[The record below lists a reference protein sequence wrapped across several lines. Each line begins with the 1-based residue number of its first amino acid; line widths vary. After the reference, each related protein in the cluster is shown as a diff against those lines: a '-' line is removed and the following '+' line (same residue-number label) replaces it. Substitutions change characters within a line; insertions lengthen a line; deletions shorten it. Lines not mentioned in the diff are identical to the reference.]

1 MPTQKTLLLVDGSS
15 YLYRAYFAL
24 AKANLRNAQ
33 GEPTG
38 AIFGVLKMLNR
49 LIQDYKPDYLACVFD
64 APHGSF
70 REVLYPAYK
79 AQRGPMPDEL
89 ISQIAPLH
97 QIIQGYGW
105 PLLCVPEVEA
115 DDVIGTLAQQGI
127 SAGLQVIISTGDK
140 DMVQLLHESVTLI
153 DTLKNE
159 ILTVRSATEKY
170 GIRPDQ
176 FIDYLT
182 LIGDSSDNVRGVEK
196 VGPKTAV
203 KWLQHYQN
211 LDNLIAHQ
219 QELTG
224 MVGENLRK
232 AIPHLP
238 LTKKILTIVLD
249 VPLTL
254 HLEDLVLHPT
264 PPTQL
269 IPLIERYGLKKL
281 LPIPNQEQEAESN
294 VSWPSPI
301 IVQDVITLLTQISTQ
316 PHDKPYALMPWASS
330 KDPQEAYLVGLA
342 MVTPTEQCYYFP
354 LHHDGIDSPN
364 LNRENF
370 QALSSWLED
379 SAVRKIGHD
388 LKTLHHLFHKEHIN
402 YQGWIGDTLLESY
415 IIEAHLSHEISAL
428 AQRHLQHTTMTPESF
443 LGKGAKQIA
452 PSNAPLTS
460 VSQYT
465 GEQALVLWRTHQIL
479 QSILNNS
486 PTYHSLYT
494 TIELPLQEV
503 LWRMEVTGVLLNASL
518 LNQHSHT
525 LGAELLILE
534 DKAQLIVQ
542 HPFNLNSSKQ
552 IQQILYEEQGLPVLK
567 KTPKG
572 APSTDEEVLQELAL
586 DHILPAIL
594 LQYRSLS
601 KLKSTYTDALPR
613 AISPGTGRIH
623 THFGQAVAVT
633 GRLSSQDP
641 NLQNIPI
648 RTAQGRMIR
657 QAFIAPPQYVLISA
671 DYSQIEL
678 RLMAHFS
685 GDPTLISAFHN
696 NEDIH
701 QRTAAEI
708 FHCPTE
714 NVTKEQRRFAKAIN
728 FGLIYGMSAFGLA
741 KQLKIERSAAQN
753 YMDRYFDRYPLVA
766 QFMEKT
772 RDQARLHGYVETL
785 FGRRLVLPEL
795 THTLSRMRQGAE
807 RAAINAPLQ
816 GSAADLI
823 KKAMCSVQQWL
834 DQNKCQSRLILQVH
848 DELLIEAPQTE
859 QDIIQQHLP
868 KLMEEV
874 ALLKVPLRVEIG
886 VGNNWDAAHL

>member
-1 MPTQKTLLLVDGSS
+1 MANKKTLLLVDGSS

-38 AIFGVLKMLNR
+38 AIFGVLKMLHR

-70 REVLYPAYK
+70 RETLYPDYK
-79 AQRGPMPDEL
+79 AHRGPMPDEL

-105 PLLCVPEVEA
+105 PLLCVPQVEA
-115 DDVIGTLAQQGI
+115 DDVIGTLAHQGI
-127 SAGLQVIISTGDK
+127 LKGLQVIISTGDK
-140 DMVQLLHESVTLI
+140 DMVQLLQESVTLV

-159 ILTVRSATEKY
+159 TLTVPSATEKY

-203 KWLQHYQN
+203 KWLQHYQT
-211 LDNLIAHQ
+211 LDNLITHQ

-224 MVGENLRK
+224 MVGQNFRE
-232 AIPHLP
+232 AVPHLP
-238 LTKKILTIVLD
+238 LTKKILTILLD
-249 VPLTL
+249 VPLL
-254 HLEDLVLHPT
+254 VSPEDLVLHPKT
-264 PPTQL
+264 ADQL
-269 IPLIERYGLKKL
+269 SPLMERYGLQNLIK
-281 LPIPNQEQEAESN
+281 IPHQKTEPPT
-294 VSWPSPI
+294 SWPTTI
-301 IVQDVITLLTQISTQ
+301 VVQDAINLLAQLSTH
-316 PHDKPYALMPWASS
+316 PDDKPYALIPWASS
-330 KDPQEAYLVGLA
+330 KNPQEAYLIGLA
-342 MVTPTEQCYYFP
+342 VATPTEQCYYFP
-354 LHHDGIDSPN
+354 IHHEGINSTN
-364 LNRENF
+364 LNKENF
-370 QALSSWLED
+370 QALLSWLEN
-379 SAVRKIGHD
+379 STIPKVGHD
-388 LKTLHHLFHKEHIN
+388 LKTLHHLFHQEHIN

-415 IIEAHLSHEISAL
+415 IVEAHLSHEISAL
-428 AQRHLQHTTMTPESF
+428 ALRYLHHTTITTESF
-443 LGKGAKQIA
+443 LGKGTMQLT
-452 PSNAPLTS
+452 PSNAPLTA

-479 QSILNNS
+479 QTILHDS
-486 PTYHSLYT
+486 PAYLSLYT

-503 LWRMEVTGVLLNASL
+503 LWRMEITGVLINASL

-525 LGAELLILE
+525 LGAELVTLT
-534 DKAQLIVQ
+534 DKAHLIVQ

-552 IQQILYEEQGLPVLK
+552 IQQILYEEQGLPILK

-657 QAFIAPPQYVLISA
+657 QAFIAPPQYLLISA

-685 GDPTLISAFHN
+685 GDPTLINAFQN

-708 FHCPTE
+708 FFCRTE
-714 NVTKEQRRFAKAIN
+714 QVTKEQRRFAKAIN

-753 YMDRYFDRYPLVA
+753 YIDRYFDRYPLVA
-766 QFMEKT
+766 QFMQKT
-772 RDQARLHGYVETL
+772 RDQARQQGYVETL
-785 FGRRLVLPEL
+785 LGRRLVLPEL

-834 DQNKCQSRLILQVH
+834 DQNNCQSRLILQVH
-848 DELLIEAPQTE
+848 DELIIEAPQTE
-859 QDIIQQHLP
+859 QNLIQQHLP

-874 ALLKVPLRVEIG
+874 ALLKVPLKVEVG
-886 VGNNWDAAHL
+886 VGTNWDAAHS

>member
-1 MPTQKTLLLVDGSS
+1 MSHQKTLVLVDGSS

-24 AKANLRNAQ
+24 AKANLRNPQ

-38 AIFGVLKMLNR
+38 AIFGVMKMLHR

-70 REVLYPAYK
+70 REVLYPDYK
-79 AQRGPMPDEL
+79 AQRAAMPEEL
-89 ISQIAPLH
+89 IAQIAPLH

-105 PLLCVPEVEA
+105 PLLCVPQVEA
-115 DDVIGTLAQQGI
+115 DDVIGTLARQGTL
-127 SAGLQVIISTGDK
+127 AGLKVIISTGDK
-140 DMVQLLHESVTLI
+140 DMVQLLQESVMLI

-159 ILTVRSATEKY
+159 ALTMASATEKY

-203 KWLQHYQN
+203 KWLQQYQT
-211 LDNLIAHQ
+211 LDDLILHQ
-219 QELTG
+219 QELSG
-224 MVGENLRK
+224 VVGDNFRK

-238 LTKKILTIVLD
+238 LTKKILTILLD

-254 HLEDLVLHPT
+254 NLEDLVFHPT
-264 PPTQL
+264 TPTQL
-269 IPLIERYGLKKL
+269 TPLLQRYGLQKL
-281 LPIPNQEQEAESN
+281 IPPPQHEPKN
-294 VSWPSPI
+294 SWPTTT
-301 IVQDVITLLTQISTQ
+301 VVHDVINLLAQFSLSANNQ
-316 PHDKPYALMPWASS
+316 PYAVVPWTSA
-330 KDPQEAYLVGLA
+330 KNPQEAYLIGLA
-342 MVTPTEQCYYFP
+342 VVTPTEQCYYFP
-354 LHHDGIDSPN
+354 ILHAEMDSTN

-370 QALSSWLED
+370 QALCSWLENAD
-379 SAVRKIGHD
+379 IPKIGHD
-388 LKTLHHLFHKEHIN
+388 LKTLHHLLHQEHID
-402 YQGWIGDTLLESY
+402 YQGWIDDTLLESY

-428 AQRHLQHTTMTPESF
+428 AQRHLQHTTMTRESF
-443 LGKGAKQIA
+443 LGKGAKQLT
-452 PSNAPLTS
+452 PNNAPLAS

-465 GEQALVLWRTHQIL
+465 GEQALALWRTHQIL
-479 QSILNNS
+479 QSQINNS
-486 PTYHSLYT
+486 PAYHSLYT
-494 TIELPLQEV
+494 TIEFPLQEV

-534 DKAQLIVQ
+534 DKAHLIVQ
-542 HPFNLNSSKQ
+542 HPFNLNSSQQ
-552 IQQILYEEQGLPVLK
+552 IQQILYEEQGLPILK

-601 KLKSTYTDALPR
+601 KLKNTYTDALPR

-633 GRLSSQDP
+633 GRLSSQNP

-648 RTAQGRMIR
+648 RTLQGRMIR
-657 QAFIAPPQYVLISA
+657 QAFIAPHQHVLISA

-685 GDPTLISAFHN
+685 ADPTLLAAFHN

-701 QRTAAEI
+701 LRTAAEI
-708 FHCPTE
+708 FYCAPE

-741 KQLKIERSAAQN
+741 KQLKIERAAAQN
-753 YMDRYFDRYPLVA
+753 YMDRYFERYPLVA

-772 RDQARLHGYVETL
+772 RNQAHLHGYVETL

-795 THTLSRMRQGAE
+795 THTLSRTRQGAE

-823 KKAMCSVQQWL
+823 KKAMCSVQNWL
-834 DQNKCQSRLILQVH
+834 DQSKYQSRLILQVH
-848 DELLIEAPQTE
+848 DELIIESPQSE
-859 QDIIQQHLP
+859 QNIIQEHLP
-868 KLMEEV
+868 KLMEGV
-874 ALLKVPLRVEIG
+874 AQLKVPLKVEVG
-886 VGNNWDAAHL
+886 VGINWDAAHP